1 MKKLWT
7 NLEESNYKPL
17 NPVSHVNRK
26 KGPQAADEGIFNDKL
41 FQSTSSRR
49 DFLKIFGFSI
59 ASAAV
64 AASCEQP
71 VRKAIPY
78 LIRPEEITP
87 GVANYYASTFYDGEE
102 YCSILVKVR
111 DGRPIKIEGNDLSPV
126 TMGGTSARVQASVLE
141 LYDDSR
147 YKFPSIIGKETSWE
161 DLDKNI
167 IDKLKKISSEGK
179 EIVLLTP
186 TLISP
191 TTKKIIKEFSRTYP
205 TVRHIQYDAVSSSGM
220 LEANLKSFGIEAI
233 PSYHFD
239 KAELILSFGAD
250 FLGTWLS
257 PIEFARQYSNTRN
270 LTNGQKKLS
279 KHIQIESGLSLTGS
293 NADIRIPIKPS
304 EEKVVLANIYNA
316 IAIKT
321 GHHTFSC
328 PESVVN
334 IKDLAEELID
344 HRKKSL
350 IVSGSN
356 DPNIQLIVNAIN
368 FILGNYGNT
377 IDLRNPLQH
386 RKGRDRDMVDF
397 IEALHNEKVGGVIF
411 YEVNPVYDFPGS
423 EMLLKG
429 LANCDFTLSIS
440 TSRNETAEAC
450 TYICPAHHYLESWD
464 DAEIKPG
471 ELSLVQPAIRPLFN
485 TRQSQENLLKWSG
498 NETHF
503 YDYLKQNWEQNYF
516 DKHFSKNF
524 TQFWNSCVQDG
535 VYKKNTSN
543 SAGTVRMNSN
553 ISEAFREFPN
563 PPEGLEISLYEKVS
577 IGCGLH
583 ANNPWLQELPDPV
596 TRTAWDNYLCIS
608 PTDASR
614 QDLKTGDLV
623 PMDAELILPI
633 MVQPGQAKGTVSV
646 ALGYGRDV
654 AGKVA
659 EGVGQNVFKLVQMV
673 SGNRLYFN
681 SIEEL
686 IKTGSF
692 YPLAQVQ
699 PHHSMEGRAI
709 VRGTSLKEYLQN
721 PASGNEMHEE
731 IEKESTTLY
740 PGYKFPGHHWGMA
753 IDLNKCI
760 GCSAC
765 VVACSAEN
773 NVPVV
778 GKKEVL
784 RVHEMQWI
792 RIDRYYEGDPDNPN
806 TYRQPVMCQHCD
818 NAPCENVC
826 PVAATNHS
834 DEGLNQMAYNRCIGT
849 RYCNNNCPYKV
860 RRFNWFD
867 YTTADAFKNNTVDA
881 TGMTVDLR
889 RMVLNPDVTV
899 RAKGVIEKC
908 SLCVQRIQEKKLNA
922 KLENRTL
929 KDGEIKTA
937 CQQACPAEAIVFGDM
952 NDPESRV
959 SKLFKDPRNYHLLEE
974 LHTLPSVGYLTKVY
988 NRDDNESNQV

>member
-147 YKFPSIIGKETSWE
+147 YKLPSISGKETSWE

-239 KAELILSFGAD
+239 KTELILSFGAD

-471 ELSLVQPAIRPLFN
+471 ELSLAQTAIRPLFN
-485 TRQSQENLLKWSG
+485 TRQAQENLLKWSG
-498 NETHF
+498 NETNF

-608 PTDASR
+608 PADASR

-623 PMDAELILPI
+623 HVDAELILPI

>member
-498 NETHF
+498 NETNF